1 MSDIVLKARLD
12 ADAQSRMTRDGQHL
26 LMLRVAL
33 PGGDSAKPGASG
45 KPITVRAVQQ
55 FGTGP
60 AAAIACRNRAHHL
73 RRGVRVTLSGAAL
86 SWHRG
91 TAQLDGLEWID
102 TPDMTQAHNGIAK

>member
-1 MSDIVLKARLD
+1 MSDIILKARLD

-33 PGGDSAKPGASG
+33 PGGNAGGRSG

-60 AAAIACRNRAHHL
+60 AAGIACRNRAHHL

-91 TAQLDGLEWID
+91 TAQLDGLEWIE
-102 TPDMTQAHNGIAK
+102 TPDMTQAHNGIAR